1 MIFWGNLSLQDALRV
16 TIEQIVYFHDYLII
30 VMLIIL
36 RIVGYFLIFVLTTKT
51 YSSRI
56 VADHLVE
63 RIWTILPI
71 VVLIFLVY
79 PSIYLLYL
87 IDESRV
93 EFLCTL
99 KVIGHQWYWSYKIDG
114 VFSLD
119 IDSYIDSDSVVR
131 LLDVD
136 NRVVIP
142 RQENIRALITSA
154 DVLHSWALPSL
165 GLKIDAIPGRLNQF
179 VFTVIIN
186 SIIHG
191 QCREICGVNH
201 SFIPIVL
208 EAVNLKDILY
218 WISLIKYQPFKLK
231 NNQ

>member
-1 MIFWGNLSLQDALRV
+1 M
-16 TIEQIVYFHDYLII
+16 EQVIYFHDYLII
-30 VMLIIL
+30 VII
-36 RIVGYFLIFVLTTKT
+36 IIMCVVSYFIFFVLFTKT
-51 YSSRI
+51 FSARI

-63 RIWTILPI
+63 RVWTILPI

-87 IDESRV
+87 IDERRV

-114 VFSLD
+114 VLNLD
-119 IDSYIDSDSVVR
+119 IDSYIDNEAVVR
-131 LLDVD
+131 LIDVD
-136 NRVVIP
+136 NRIIVP
-142 RQENIRALITSA
+142 SQEYIRALITSR

-165 GLKIDAIPGRLNQF
+165 GLKMDAVPGRLNQF
-179 VFTVIIN
+179 VFIVILN

-201 SFIPIVL
+201 SFIPIVI
-208 EAVNLKDILY
+208 EAVDLKDLLY
-218 WISLIKYQPFKLK
+218 
-231 NNQ
+231 

>member
-30 VMLIIL
+30 VIIIIL
-36 RIVGYFLIFVLTTKT
+36 RIVSYFLFFVLTTKAH
-51 YSSRI
+51 SRRI

-63 RIWTILPI
+63 SVWTILPI

-99 KVIGHQWYWSYKIDG
+99 KVIGHQWYWRYKIDG
-114 VFSLD
+114 LFNLD
-119 IDSYIDSDSVVR
+119 IDSYIDRESRVR
-131 LLDVD
+131 LMDVD
-136 NRVVIP
+136 NRVIIP
-142 RQENIRALITSA
+142 AQEHIRALITSA
-154 DVLHSWALPSL
+154 DVLHSWALPAL

-179 VFTVIIN
+179 VFIVIMH
-186 SIIHG
+186 SVIHG

-208 EAVNLKDILY
+208 EAVSLKDLLY
-218 WISLIKYQPFKLK
+218 
-231 NNQ
+231 

>member
-1 MIFWGNLSLQDALRV
+1 LQDALSV

-30 VMLIIL
+30 VII
-36 RIVGYFLIFVLTTKT
+36 IIIFVVGYFLGFVLFSKT
-51 YSSRI
+51 FSSRI

-63 RIWTILPI
+63 CVWTILLI

-87 IDESRV
+87 VDEGRV

-114 VFSLD
+114 LLVFEN
-119 IDSYIDSDSVVR
+119 DSYINRDRLVR
-131 LLDVD
+131 LIDVD
-136 NRVVIP
+136 NRVVVP
-142 RQENIRALITSA
+142 VQEHIRALITSS

-165 GLKIDAIPGRLNQF
+165 GVKIDAVPGRLNQF
-179 VFTVIIN
+179 VFIVIIN

-208 EAVNLKDILY
+208 EAVNLEDL
-218 WISLIKYQPFKLK
+218 L
-231 NNQ
+231 

>member
-1 MIFWGNLSLQDALRV
+1 MIFWGIYSLQDPLRV

-30 VMLIIL
+30 VIILIIC
-36 RIVGYFLIFVLTTKT
+36 IVGYFLGFVLFTKT
-51 YSSRI
+51 FSSRI

-71 VVLIFLVY
+71 IVLIFLVY

-99 KVIGHQWYWSYKIDG
+99 KVIGHQWYWRYKIDG
-114 VFSLD
+114 LLNFD
-119 IDSYIDSDSVVR
+119 IDSYIDADRVVR
-131 LLDVD
+131 LIDVD
-136 NRVVIP
+136 NRVVVP
-142 RQENIRALITSA
+142 AQEHIRALITSR

-165 GLKIDAIPGRLNQF
+165 GVKIDAVPGRLNQF
-179 VFTVIIN
+179 VFIVILN

-191 QCREICGVNH
+191 QCSEICGVNH

-208 EAVNLKDILY
+208 EAVNLSDL
-218 WISLIKYQPFKLK
+218 LC
-231 NNQ
+231 

>member
-1 MIFWGNLSLQDALRV
+1 MIFWGIYSLQDALRV

-30 VMLIIL
+30 VII
-36 RIVGYFLIFVLTTKT
+36 IIICVVGYFIGFVLFTKT
-51 YSSRI
+51 FSARI

-63 RIWTILPI
+63 RVWTILPI

-87 IDESRV
+87 VDEGRV

-99 KVIGHQWYWSYKIDG
+99 KVIGHQWYWRYKIDG
-114 VFSLD
+114 LLNLE
-119 IDSYIDSDSVVR
+119 IDSYLDADRAVR
-131 LLDVD
+131 LID
-136 NRVVIP
+136 
-142 RQENIRALITSA
+142 LITSN

-165 GLKIDAIPGRLNQF
+165 GVKIDAIPGRLNQF
-179 VFTVIIN
+179 VFIVILN

-201 SFIPIVL
+201 SFIPIVM
-208 EAVNLKDILY
+208 EAVRLSDL
-218 WISLIKYQPFKLK
+218 LC
-231 NNQ
+231 

>member
-1 MIFWGNLSLQDALRV
+1 MIFWGIYSLQDALSV
-16 TIEQIVYFHDYLII
+16 TIEQILYFHDYLNIVII
-30 VMLIIL
+30 II
-36 RIVGYFLIFVLTTKT
+36 ICVVGYFLAFVLFTKT

-63 RIWTILPI
+63 SVWTVLPI
-71 VVLIFLVY
+71 IVLVFLVY

-87 IDESRV
+87 IDEGRV

-99 KVIGHQWYWSYKIDG
+99 KVIGHQWYWRYKIDG
-114 VFSLD
+114 LFNLE
-119 IDSYIDSDSVVR
+119 IDSYIDADRAVR

-142 RQENIRALITSA
+142 AQEHIRALITSR

-165 GLKIDAIPGRLNQF
+165 GVKMDAVPGRLNQF
-179 VFTVIIN
+179 VFMVMLN
-186 SIIHG
+186 SVIHG
-191 QCREICGVNH
+191 QCSEICGVNH

-208 EAVNLKDILY
+208 EAV
-218 WISLIKYQPFKLK
+218 SLSDLLC
-231 NNQ
+231 

>member
-1 MIFWGNLSLQDALRV
+1 M
-16 TIEQIVYFHDYLII
+16 EQIIYFHDYLII
-30 VMLIIL
+30 VIIIIMC
-36 RIVGYFLIFVLTTKT
+36 IVGYFLGFVLFTKT

-63 RIWTILPI
+63 SVWTVLPI

-87 IDESRV
+87 IDEDRV

-99 KVIGHQWYWSYKIDG
+99 KVIGHQWYWSYKMDG
-114 VFSLD
+114 VLNLD
-119 IDSYIDSDSVVR
+119 IDSYIDVDRAVR
-131 LLDVD
+131 LIDVD
-136 NRVVIP
+136 NRVVVP
-142 RQENIRALITSA
+142 VQEYIRALITSR

-165 GLKIDAIPGRLNQF
+165 GVKIDAIPGRLNQF
-179 VFTVIIN
+179 IFIVIIR
-186 SIIHG
+186 SVIHG

-208 EAVNLKDILY
+208 EAV
-218 WISLIKYQPFKLK
+218 SLSDLLC
-231 NNQ
+231 

>member
-1 MIFWGNLSLQDALRV
+1 MIFWGILSLQDALSAN
-16 TIEQIVYFHDYLII
+16 IEQIIYFHDYLII
-30 VMLIIL
+30 VILIIL
-36 RIVGYFLIFVLTTKT
+36 CVVGYFLVFVLSLKS

-63 RIWTILPI
+63 RVWTILPI

-87 IDESRV
+87 IDERRV

-114 VFSLD
+114 LINLE
-119 IDSYIDSDSVVR
+119 IDSYIDADRFVR
-131 LLDVD
+131 LIDVD
-136 NRVVIP
+136 NRVVVP
-142 RQENIRALITSA
+142 AQEYIRALITSR

-165 GLKIDAIPGRLNQF
+165 GVKIDAIPGRLNQF
-179 VFTVIIN
+179 VFIVIIN
-186 SIIHG
+186 SVVHG

-201 SFIPIVL
+201 SFMPIVL
-208 EAVNLKDILY
+208 EAVD
-218 WISLIKYQPFKLK
+218 LIDLV
-231 NNQ
+231 

>member
-1 MIFWGNLSLQDALRV
+1 MIFWGMYSLQDALRV
-16 TIEQIVYFHDYLII
+16 TIEQIIYFHDYLII
-30 VMLIIL
+30 VILVII
-36 RIVGYFLIFVLTTKT
+36 RVVGYFLGFVLFTKT

-63 RIWTILPI
+63 TVWTILPI

-87 IDESRV
+87 VDERRV

-114 VFSLD
+114 VLSLE
-119 IDSYIDSDSVVR
+119 IDSYIDSERVVR
-131 LLDVD
+131 LIDVD
-136 NRVVIP
+136 NRVVVP
-142 RQENIRALITSA
+142 AQENIRALITSR
-154 DVLHSWALPSL
+154 DVLHSWSLPSL
-165 GLKIDAIPGRLNQF
+165 GVKIDAIPGRLNQF
-179 VFTVIIN
+179 VFIVILN

-191 QCREICGVNH
+191 QCRETCGVNH

-208 EAVNLKDILY
+208 EAVRLSDL
-218 WISLIKYQPFKLK
+218 LC
-231 NNQ
+231 

>member
-1 MIFWGNLSLQDALRV
+1 MIFWGIYSLQDPLRV
-16 TIEQIVYFHDYLII
+16 TIEQIIYFHDYLII
-30 VMLIIL
+30 VIILIIC
-36 RIVGYFLIFVLTTKT
+36 IVGYFLGFVLFTRTF
-51 YSSRI
+51 SSRI

-63 RIWTILPI
+63 TVWTILPI

-87 IDESRV
+87 IDERRV

-114 VFSLD
+114 VVSLD
-119 IDSYIDSDSVVR
+119 IDSYIDAGRKVR
-131 LLDVD
+131 LIDVD
-136 NRVVIP
+136 NRVVVP
-142 RQENIRALITSA
+142 AQEHIRALITSR

-165 GLKIDAIPGRLNQF
+165 GVKIDAIPGRLNQF
-179 VFTVIIN
+179 VFIVILN
-186 SIIHG
+186 SVVHG

-208 EAVNLKDILY
+208 EAV
-218 WISLIKYQPFKLK
+218 SLRDLLC
-231 NNQ
+231 

>member
-1 MIFWGNLSLQDALRV
+1 MIFWGIFSLQDALSL
-16 TIEQIVYFHDYLII
+16 TMEQIIYFHDYLMIVII
-30 VMLIIL
+30 II
-36 RIVGYFLIFVLTTKT
+36 ICVVGYFIGFVLFTKS

-63 RIWTILPI
+63 RVWTILPI
-71 VVLIFLVY
+71 IVLIFLVY

-87 IDESRV
+87 VDESRV

-99 KVIGHQWYWSYKIDG
+99 KVIGHQWYWRYKMDG
-114 VFSLD
+114 LLEVE
-119 IDSYIDSDSVVR
+119 IDSYIDSERVIR
-131 LLDVD
+131 LMDVD
-136 NRVVIP
+136 NRIIVP
-142 RQENIRALITSA
+142 AQEQIRALITSR

-179 VFTVIIN
+179 VFIVILN
-186 SIIHG
+186 SVIHG

-208 EAVNLKDILY
+208 EAVRLKDL
-218 WISLIKYQPFKLK
+218 L
-231 NNQ
+231 

>member
-1 MIFWGNLSLQDALRV
+1 MIFWGIYSLQDALRV

-30 VMLIIL
+30 VILMII
-36 RIVGYFLIFVLTTKT
+36 IVVGYFLIFVLFSKS

-71 VVLIFLVY
+71 IVLIFLVY

-87 IDESRV
+87 IDERSV

-114 VFSLD
+114 LFFLD
-119 IDSYIDSDSVVR
+119 IDSYMDSARAVR
-131 LLDVD
+131 LIDVD
-136 NRVVIP
+136 NRVVVP
-142 RQENIRALITSA
+142 VQEHIRALITSS

-165 GLKIDAIPGRLNQF
+165 GVKIDAIPGRLNQF
-179 VFTVIIN
+179 VFMVIFN
-186 SIIHG
+186 SVIHG

-201 SFIPIVL
+201 SFIPIVI
-208 EAVNLKDILY
+208 EAVRLKDLLC
-218 WISLIKYQPFKLK
+218 W
-231 NNQ
+231 

>member
-1 MIFWGNLSLQDALRV
+1 MQDALRL
-16 TIEQIVYFHDYLII
+16 TIEQIIYFHDYLIVVI
-30 VMLIIL
+30 RIIL
-36 RIVGYFLIFVLTTKT
+36 SIVGYFLIFVLTTKT
-51 YSSRI
+51 YSSSI

-87 IDESRV
+87 IDERRV

-99 KVIGHQWYWSYKIDG
+99 KVIGHQWYWRYKIDG
-114 VFSLD
+114 VFNLD
-119 IDSYIDSDSVVR
+119 IDSYIEADRVIR

-142 RQENIRALITSA
+142 SQENIRALITSA

-179 VFTVIIN
+179 VFTIIMN

-191 QCREICGVNH
+191 QCSEICGVNH

-208 EAVNLKDILY
+208 EAVRLKDILY

>member
-1 MIFWGNLSLQDALRV
+1 MQDALSV

-30 VMLIIL
+30 VIVII
-36 RIVGYFLIFVLTTKT
+36 ICAVGYFIGFVLFTKS

-63 RIWTILPI
+63 TVWTILPI
-71 VVLIFLVY
+71 VVLVFLVY

-87 IDESRV
+87 IDEGRV

-99 KVIGHQWYWSYKIDG
+99 KVIGHQWYWRYKIDG
-114 VFSLD
+114 VLSLE
-119 IDSYIDSDSVVR
+119 IDSYIDADRAVR
-131 LLDVD
+131 LIDVD
-136 NRVVIP
+136 NRVVVP
-142 RQENIRALITSA
+142 AQEHIRALITSR

-165 GLKIDAIPGRLNQF
+165 GVKIDAIPGRLNQF
-179 VFTVIIN
+179 VFIVILN
-186 SIIHG
+186 SIVHG

-208 EAVNLKDILY
+208 EAV
-218 WISLIKYQPFKLK
+218 SLSDLLC
-231 NNQ
+231 

>member
-1 MIFWGNLSLQDALRV
+1 MSLQDALRV

-30 VMLIIL
+30 VIIIII
-36 RIVGYFLIFVLTTKT
+36 RIVGYFMVFVLTTKT
-51 YSSRI
+51 YARRI

-63 RIWTILPI
+63 RVWTILPI

-99 KVIGHQWYWSYKIDG
+99 KVIGHQWYWRYKIDG
-114 VFSLD
+114 LFTLEL
-119 IDSYIDSDSVVR
+119 DSYIDAEAVVR
-131 LLDVD
+131 LIDVD

-142 RQENIRALITSA
+142 VQEHIRALITSA
-154 DVLHSWALPSL
+154 DVLHSWALPAL
-165 GLKIDAIPGRLNQF
+165 GVKIDAIPGRLNQF
-179 VFTVIIN
+179 VFIVMIH
-186 SIIHG
+186 SVIHG

-208 EAVNLKDILY
+208 EAVSLQDLLY
-218 WISLIKYQPFKLK
+218 
-231 NNQ
+231 

>member
-1 MIFWGNLSLQDALRV
+1 MIFWGIYSLQDALRV

-30 VMLIIL
+30 VILLIIC
-36 RIVGYFLIFVLTTKT
+36 IVGYFIGFVLFTKT
-51 YSSRI
+51 YSASI

-63 RIWTILPI
+63 RVWTILPI
-71 VVLIFLVY
+71 VVLVFLVY

-87 IDESRV
+87 IDEGRV

-114 VFSLD
+114 LLLLEV
-119 IDSYIDSDSVVR
+119 DSYIDSERVVR
-131 LLDVD
+131 LIDVD
-136 NRVVIP
+136 NRVVVP
-142 RQENIRALITSA
+142 SQEHIRALITSR

-165 GLKIDAIPGRLNQF
+165 GVKIDAVPGRLNQF
-179 VFTVIIN
+179 VFIIIIN
-186 SIIHG
+186 SVVHG

-208 EAVNLKDILY
+208 EAVRLADLLY
-218 WISLIKYQPFKLK
+218 
-231 NNQ
+231 